1 MVCWRQ
7 RASYLLVTAGV
18 MEGPVQS
25 EGSRSSE
32 QRNWEAGS
40 VKERGNL
47 TERDDLTSGTEKIF
61 PAGDDGVLV
70 NLLVGSQRW
79 HQ

>member
-1 MVCWRQ
+1 
-7 RASYLLVTAGV
+7 

-40 VKERGNL
+40 TKERGNL
-47 TERDDLTSGTEKIF
+47 TERDDLTSGTEKVF

>member
-1 MVCWRQ
+1 MLEAKGQLPVSNCWSQGRTCTERGFKIL
-7 RASYLLVTAGV
+7 RA
-18 MEGPVQS
+18 ED
-25 EGSRSSE
+25 
-32 QRNWEAGS
+32 WEAGS
-40 VKERGNL
+40 AKERGNL
-47 TERDDLTSGTEKIF
+47 TERDGLTSGTEKGF